1 MQATQKEIHSPHENY
16 RVRNRW
22 WFLAFTIICEFAYM
36 YNSTSITTLQTP
48 IEKEFNLNEFEYGQ
62 ILTFE
67 NLPGLFAP
75 LTAGFLADRFGS
87 GLICIL
93 SLLTNYM
100 GQFISTYA
108 VANLNYWV
116 LIVGRV
122 FHLTGIQ
129 AVIICKNKMFKS
141 WFTANELGKA
151 ASICMI
157 FDSLAMVLC
166 DIGYPNL
173 YQSSQSLFLP
183 FAVGSGLLLVTSAF
197 GIFQVI
203 LHQRLVRI
211 SPESQTDVQSSFNA
225 SLKAIK
231 TFPAIYWITMGYSVT
246 AFLSFFCTKAFIMR
260 YLQTQFNFLVG
271 EAGIILAVAMVVSGV
286 GCILA
291 GIILDKYGRLPT
303 AAVLGAA
310 LVTIG
315 NAINIVLPQC
325 DKCLVGGLPLTIM
338 SLGSVITLILPF
350 LITVRLIK
358 GPSLG
363 VALAFPM
370 FLIASTMM
378 VFPAMEGAISDHTF
392 AESGYFWVFLLNT
405 GIGVIAVLL
414 GVAIFVID
422 SQGSK
427 KLQSGISNTMRES
440 LAIVTS
446 VNDSDI

>member
-1 MQATQKEIHSPHENY
+1 
-16 RVRNRW
+16 
-22 WFLAFTIICEFAYM
+22 
-36 YNSTSITTLQTP
+36 
-48 IEKEFNLNEFEYGQ
+48 
-62 ILTFE
+62 
-67 NLPGLFAP
+67 
-75 LTAGFLADRFGS
+75 
-87 GLICIL
+87 
-93 SLLTNYM
+93 M

-427 KLQSGISNTMRES
+427 KLQSGVANTMRDS